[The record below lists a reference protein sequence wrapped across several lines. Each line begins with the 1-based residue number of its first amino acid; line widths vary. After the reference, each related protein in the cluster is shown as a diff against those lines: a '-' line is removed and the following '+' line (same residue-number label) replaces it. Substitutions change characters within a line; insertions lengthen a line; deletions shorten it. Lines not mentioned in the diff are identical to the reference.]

1 MLENI
6 TLRVR
11 GSEFKFMH
19 VLLLH
24 RCYPY
29 YVCLDLSEPDQMTN
43 IGKHFL
49 IKKKTLLVI
58 VYRELCIS
66 LFLLE

>member
-1 MLENI
+1 
-6 TLRVR
+6 
-11 GSEFKFMH
+11 MH

-43 IGKHFL
+43 IGKYFL
-49 IKKKTLLVI
+49 IKKKNTLLVI